1 MTELQDSRFDL
12 SLWRSLQDRIKMVQD
27 PDCPRD
33 VLDVVIKHDLDD
45 DVVFATLIAANI
57 DDELIELI
65 KDKYNLSDAEITK
78 KQETLK
84 LIQTDLRSNVFC
96 GVPWNHVSTT
106 ANGAIRM
113 CCQMIN
119 PDGLPGEENYGTV
132 FKDDGTVLTTSDN
145 ITENRNAPAWKNIR
159 KEMLEGKRPHICK
172 LCWDEE
178 DNGIGSRR
186 EWTNNTFAKLFNT
199 AIEKTEADGT
209 IKHEDFPIVH
219 WDLRFG
225 NKCNL
230 ACRSCGP
237 TDSDMWY
244 KDWVALQGNN
254 TFTNRGIGDVTIN
267 IDKHGKAT
275 VDTSVFEWYKQSALL
290 DYLYKNIN
298 KVERFYFT
306 GGEPTI
312 NHTHRKLLD
321 VVIKEGLSKNITLDY
336 NTNMAGVPN
345 AIFEQWKHFKEVNL
359 GMSIDGIYEHFEYIR
374 HPGKWS
380 AVEKNMRRI
389 DNEVGFDR
397 VKASVTMT
405 VSIMNVLHILD
416 MQWWMKEQNWSR
428 IDQNIIVHNLYG
440 PVHLNTQNLSNEMKR
455 YITDRYQKFLNDIK
469 RRWLGDNAWYNI
481 VETRLN
487 SILTHMNAV
496 EQNLDN
502 WKSFY
507 YNIEKLDENRN
518 ENWKTS
524 LPEIYNM
531 IEYCNGLESRKK
543 NVKLV
548 TTGKK

>member
-12 SLWRSLQDRIKMVQD
+12 SIWRSSQDRIKMVLD

-33 VLDVVIKHDLDD
+33 ILEIVIKYDLDD
-45 DVVFATLIAANI
+45 DVIFSTIIAKNTDDNLIA
-57 DDELIELI
+57 LV
-65 KDKYNLSDAEITK
+65 KDKYNLTDAEITK
-78 KQETLK
+78 KQEILK
-84 LIQTDLRSNVFC
+84 LRQTDLRSKVFC

-106 ANGAIRM
+106 ANGTIRM

-119 PDGLPGEENYGTV
+119 PEGLDGEENYGTV
-132 FKDDGTVLTTSDN
+132 FKDDGTVLTTKDD
-145 ITENRNAPAWKNIR
+145 IAVNRNAPTWKSIR
-159 KEMLEGKRPHICK
+159 KEMIEGNRPRICK

-186 EWTNNTFAKLFNT
+186 EWTNNTFSELFDT
-199 AIEKTEADGT
+199 AIEKTEADGS
-209 IKHEDFPIVH
+209 IKHEDFPIEH

-244 KDWVALQGNN
+244 KDWVALQEKN
-254 TFTNRGIGDVTIN
+254 TFYNRGIGDININ

-275 VDTSVFEWYKQSALL
+275 VDPSIFEWYNQSAVL
-290 DYLYKNIN
+290 DHLHKNIS
-298 KVERFYFT
+298 KVKRFYFT

-321 VVIKEGLSKNITLDY
+321 FVIDKGLAKDITLDY

-389 DNEVGFDR
+389 DNEVGFDN
-397 VKASVTMT
+397 VKASITMT

-416 MQWWMKEQNWSR
+416 MQWWMKEQNWNR
-428 IDQNIIVHNLYG
+428 IDENIIVHNLYG

-469 RRWLGDNAWYNI
+469 RRWTGDNAWYNI

-502 WKSFY
+502 WKSFF
-507 YNIEKLDENRN
+507 YNIEKLDKIRK

-531 IEYCNGLESRKK
+531 IEYCNGLEARKK

-548 TTGKK
+548 TAGKK